1 MKIADDKI
9 TSLLLGGVESATLKD
24 SLEKKIK
31 SGKPL
36 RVKFGIDPTS
46 PDLHLGHAVILR
58 KLREFQEL
66 GHKII
71 FLIGDFTA
79 MIGDPSGRS
88 ETRKPLSA
96 YDVKKNMKDYSKEAG
111 KIINLKKTKVFYNS
125 KWYSQMKL
133 GKVLELLGMASL
145 NQILERE
152 DFSNRYKSGQS
163 IGLNELLYPI
173 MQAYD
178 SVIVKADVELGG
190 TDQTFNLLTG
200 RRLMSRMGLEPQDI
214 ITMPLLEGTDGDR
227 KMSKSYGNYIAL
239 SDSPNEMFGKAM
251 SLRDGLV
258 KKYFSLTTDLRDDEV
273 ENILKSPPID
283 AKERLA
289 FEIVKI
295 YHGAKKAELAKKF
308 FRETFREKKLP
319 EDIPVVKFRSGEK
332 LGDILISKNI
342 VSSSSELRRLVN
354 NGAVEFDQKP
364 VESHVFQ
371 PQGEG
376 VLRIGKKKFIRL
388 SPVK

>member
-88 ETRKPLSA
+88 ETRKHLGA
-96 YDVKKNMKDYSKEAG
+96 HDVKKNMKDYSKEAG
-111 KIINLKKTKVFYNS
+111 KIINLKKTEVFYNS

-133 GKVLELLGMASL
+133 GKVLELLSMMSL

-152 DFSNRYKSGQS
+152 DFSNRYKLGKS

-200 RRLMSRMGLEPQDI
+200 FL
-214 ITMPLLEGTDGDR
+214 
-227 KMSKSYGNYIAL
+227 
-239 SDSPNEMFGKAM
+239 
-251 SLRDGLV
+251 
-258 KKYFSLTTDLRDDEV
+258 
-273 ENILKSPPID
+273 
-283 AKERLA
+283 KERT
-289 FEIVKI
+289 E
-295 YHGAKKAELAKKF
+295 
-308 FRETFREKKLP
+308 REKC
-319 EDIPVVKFRSGEK
+319 
-332 LGDILISKNI
+332 
-342 VSSSSELRRLVN
+342 
-354 NGAVEFDQKP
+354 QK
-364 VESHVFQ
+364 VTAITS
-371 PQGEG
+371 
-376 VLRIGKKKFIRL
+376 R
-388 SPVK
+388 

>member
-88 ETRKPLSA
+88 ETRKHLGA
-96 YDVKKNMKDYSKEAG
+96 HDVKKNMKDYSKEAG
-111 KIINLKKTKVFYNS
+111 KIINLKKTEVFYNS

-133 GKVLELLGMASL
+133 GKVLELLSMMSL

-152 DFSNRYKSGQS
+152 DFSNRYKLGKS

-200 RRLMSRMGLEPQDI
+200 RRLMSR
-214 ITMPLLEGTDGDR
+214 TMPLLEGTDGER

-354 NGAVEFDQKP
+354 SGAVEFDQKP
-364 VESHVFQ
+364 VESHAFQ

-388 SPVK
+388 SLIK

>member
-178 SVIVKADVELGG
+178 SVIVKADVEL
-190 TDQTFNLLTG
+190 
-200 RRLMSRMGLEPQDI
+200 
-214 ITMPLLEGTDGDR
+214 
-227 KMSKSYGNYIAL
+227 
-239 SDSPNEMFGKAM
+239 
-251 SLRDGLV
+251 
-258 KKYFSLTTDLRDDEV
+258 
-273 ENILKSPPID
+273 
-283 AKERLA
+283 
-289 FEIVKI
+289 
-295 YHGAKKAELAKKF
+295 
-308 FRETFREKKLP
+308 KKL
-319 EDIPVVKFRSGEK
+319 I
-332 LGDILISKNI
+332 
-342 VSSSSELRRLVN
+342 
-354 NGAVEFDQKP
+354 
-364 VESHVFQ
+364 Q
-371 PQGEG
+371 PD
-376 VLRIGKKKFIRL
+376 RL
-388 SPVK
+388 SGFVAI